1 MEVDGMPG
9 SNTEGSKSKRGP
21 ETEVVTTKVT
31 VAFPFS
37 QIKLQEPSE
46 DLAAVAA
53 LVRELAELLAEV
65 APGPQAQDLEKRA
78 RAMANRLA

>member
-1 MEVDGMPG
+1 MPEPN
-9 SNTEGSKSKRGP
+9 SEGSKAKRAP

-46 DLAAVAA
+46 DLAAIAA
-53 LVRELAELLAEV
+53 LLRELAALLADV
-65 APGPQAQDLEKRA
+65 APGSRARDLEKRA
-78 RAMANRLA
+78 RAVANRLA